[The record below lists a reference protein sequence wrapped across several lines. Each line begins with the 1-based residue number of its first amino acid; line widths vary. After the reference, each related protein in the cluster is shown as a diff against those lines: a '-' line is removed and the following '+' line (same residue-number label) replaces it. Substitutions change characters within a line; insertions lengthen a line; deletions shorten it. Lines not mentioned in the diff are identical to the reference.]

1 MIICYTVAEI
11 WDMTDV
17 IFIFHF
23 GLVLPFYAPTA
34 QKIIIKKKK
43 ENLPGDIIILLKCTK
58 NYDQIMYSSWDM
70 VYNRWTDKWTDRL
83 MDEVKKWHIEVGAPH
98 KNLKNLMT
106 DLFKENKTASNCI

>member
-23 GLVLPFYAPTA
+23 GLFLPFYAPTA

-43 ENLPGDIIILLKCTK
+43 EKLTAWGYHHFT
-58 NYDQIMYSSWDM
+58 Q
-70 VYNRWTDKWTDRL
+70 VYQKL
-83 MDEVKKWHIEVGAPH
+83 
-98 KNLKNLMT
+98 
-106 DLFKENKTASNCI
+106 

>member
-23 GLVLPFYAPTA
+23 GLFLPFYAPTA

-43 ENLPGDIIILLKCTK
+43 G
-58 NYDQIMYSSWDM
+58 
-70 VYNRWTDKWTDRL
+70 
-83 MDEVKKWHIEVGAPH
+83 
-98 KNLKNLMT
+98 
-106 DLFKENKTASNCI
+106 KTAWGYHHFTQVYQKL